1 MVLFAQRQSLL
12 ALLNDVNINSVVF
25 MYVENKNNIKLNS
38 RELNELHVKIYDKL
52 LNYGNYY
59 LHKFTINDDNGIIE
73 KNSTLIPLR
82 YMSGNDNLSKKDI
95 DEMLKNISMIAQE
108 VKNNDK

>member
-1 MVLFAQRQSLL
+1 MVLL
-12 ALLNDVNINSVVF
+12 
-25 MYVENKNNIKLNS
+25 K
-38 RELNELHVKIYDKL
+38 
-52 LNYGNYY
+52 
-59 LHKFTINDDNGIIE
+59 